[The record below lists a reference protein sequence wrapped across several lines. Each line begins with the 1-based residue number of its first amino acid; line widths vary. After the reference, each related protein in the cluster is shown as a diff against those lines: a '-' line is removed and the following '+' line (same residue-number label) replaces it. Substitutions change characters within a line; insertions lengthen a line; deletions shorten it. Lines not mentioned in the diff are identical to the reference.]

1 MKPMLKKV
9 LLGLIGIIS
18 QANASVSKKDILEK
32 LASNPI
38 IEEQIKKSYTST
50 FSIGKNN
57 QDCIE
62 LKNYNSAGDHMIITN
77 KRDYAYIFID
87 IDRDGFADYVSRGLT
102 KYNKNQIYFHE
113 KEVIYNQTSKNKNYP
128 KRDYFLEALWI
139 KYCENIY

>member
-1 MKPMLKKV
+1 MKH
-9 LLGLIGIIS
+9 
-18 QANASVSKKDILEK
+18 SK
-32 LASNPI
+32 
-38 IEEQIKKSYTST
+38 EQIKKSYTST